1 MEIKVHGT
9 LNGSVTPPPSKSQA
23 HRLLICAALGCEP
36 CSIVCNAVNDDI
48 MATMR
53 CLNAL
58 GASIT
63 YSSGVFNVTP
73 VKVVKGGTLDCGES
87 GSTLR
92 FLVSVAAV
100 LGADATFVGAGKLPQ
115 RPMGDLLN
123 ALAQHGVSFTRHATD
138 ELPLTCNG
146 TLLGG
151 KYTLPGNISSQYL
164 TGLLFALPLAAE
176 DSEIEVING
185 LTSAS
190 YVTMT
195 LDALRIA
202 GVNIEQC
209 GNIYR
214 IKGNQQYRMPQRVV
228 VEGDWSSAAFWVVAG
243 VTGKQPITVCGMN
256 NDSLQ
261 GDSYIIEHLRSM
273 GAFIECTENGVV
285 AMPSHL
291 FGTELDC
298 TDTPDLVPVLAVAA
312 AVAQGTTVFTGV
324 GRLRYK
330 ESDRLAAVS
339 DLLASFG
346 ITSQIGEDTFTVYGG
361 EPVATKA
368 VDSYNDH
375 RIAMSAAVMS
385 ALASGVTTI
394 KQHTCVAK
402 SYPTFFDDFA
412 MLGGNVE
419 NGKLKG

>member
-1 MEIKVHGT
+1 MEIRVHGT
-9 LNGSVTPPPSKSQA
+9 LEGCVTPPPSKSHA

-58 GASIT
+58 GAKIT
-63 YSSGVFNVTP
+63 YSSGVFDVLP
-73 VKVVKGGTLDCGES
+73 VSITKGGTLDCGES

-115 RPMGDLLN
+115 RPMGALLD
-123 ALAQHGVSFTRHATD
+123 ALAQHGISFTRHTVD

-146 TLLGG
+146 TLTGG
-151 KYTLPGNISSQYL
+151 KFRLPGNISSQYL

-176 DSEIEVING
+176 DSEIEVTDG

-202 GVNIEQC
+202 GIKVEQC

-214 IKGNQQYRMPQRVV
+214 IKGNQQYRMPARLV

-243 VTGKQPITVCGMN
+243 VTGRCPITICGMN

-261 GDSYIIEHLRSM
+261 GDSYIVDHLRSM
-273 GAFIECTENGVV
+273 GAFIECNDNGVV

-312 AVAQGTTVFTGV
+312 AVAQGTTLFTGV

-330 ESDRLAAVS
+330 ESDRLAAVR
-339 DLLASFG
+339 DLLAAFG

-361 EPVATKA
+361 EPVVTTS
-368 VDSYNDH
+368 VDSYSDH

-385 ALASGVTTI
+385 AVASGITTI
-394 KQHTCVAK
+394 KEYTCVAK
-402 SYPTFFDDFA
+402 SYPLFFEDFA
-412 MLGGNVE
+412 MLGGVVE
-419 NGKLKG
+419 

>member
-9 LNGSVTPPPSKSQA
+9 LQGCVTPPPSKSQA

-36 CSIVCNAVNDDI
+36 CRIVCGAVNDDI

-58 GASIT
+58 GAKIT
-63 YSSGVFNVTP
+63 YSSGVFDVTP
-73 VKVVKGGTLDCGES
+73 VNVVKGGTLDCGES

-115 RPMGDLLN
+115 RPMGALLD
-123 ALAQHGVSFTRHATD
+123 ALAPHGVTFTRHTAD

-146 TLLGG
+146 TLRGG

-176 DSEIEVING
+176 DSEIEVTDG

-202 GVNIEQC
+202 GIEVEQR

-214 IKGNQQYRMPQRVV
+214 IKGNQKYRMPQRVV

-243 VTGKQPITVCGMN
+243 VTGKRPVTVCGMN

-261 GDSYIIEHLRSM
+261 GDSYIIDHLRSM
-273 GAFIECTENGVV
+273 GAFIECNDKGVI

-291 FGTELDC
+291 FGAELDC
-298 TDTPDLVPVLAVAA
+298 TDTPDLLPILCVAA

-324 GRLRYK
+324 GRLRFK
-330 ESDRLAAVS
+330 ESDRLEAMRQV
-339 DLLASFG
+339 LASFG
-346 ITSQIGEDTFTVYGG
+346 VASQVGEDTFTVFGG
-361 EPVATKA
+361 EPVASG
-368 VDSYNDH
+368 VVNSFGDH
-375 RIAMSAAVMS
+375 RIAMSLAIT
-385 ALASGVTTI
+385 ALRLAEPLNI
-394 KQHTCVAK
+394 KNRECVSK
-402 SYPTFFDDFA
+402 SYPSFFED
-412 MLGGNVE
+412 LE
-419 NGKLKG
+419 LLKAGANE

>member
-9 LNGSVTPPPSKSQA
+9 LEGCVTPPPSKSQA
-23 HRLLICAALGCEP
+23 HRLLICAALGCAP

-58 GASIT
+58 GAEIT
-63 YSSGVFNVTP
+63 YSSGVFDVKP

-115 RPMGDLLN
+115 RPMGALLD
-123 ALAQHGVSFTRHATD
+123 ALAPHGVSFSRHTAN
-138 ELPLTCNG
+138 ELPLSCKG
-146 TLLGG
+146 TLKGG
-151 KYTLPGNISSQYL
+151 RYTLPGNISSQYL

-176 DSEIEVING
+176 DSEIEITDG

-190 YVTMT
+190 YVAMT
-195 LDALRIA
+195 LDALRTA
-202 GVNIEQC
+202 GIEVVQQ

-214 IKGNQQYRMPQRVV
+214 IKGGQHYRMPQRVV
-228 VEGDWSSAAFWVVAG
+228 VEGDWSSAAFWAVAG
-243 VTGKQPITVCGMN
+243 VTGKRPVTVCGMN
-256 NDSLQ
+256 NESLQ
-261 GDSYIIEHLRSM
+261 GDSYIIDHLRSM
-273 GAFIECTENGVV
+273 GAFIECGKDEVV

-291 FGTELDC
+291 FGAELDC

-312 AVAQGTTVFTGV
+312 AVAQGTTLFTGV

-330 ESDRLAAVS
+330 ESDRLAAVR
-339 DLLASFG
+339 DLLAAFG
-346 ITSQIGEDTFTVYGG
+346 IASQIGEDTFTVFGG
-361 EPVATKA
+361 EPVVAAA
-368 VDSYNDH
+368 VDSYSDH

-385 ALASGVTTI
+385 AVAVGVTTI
-394 KQHTCVAK
+394 REHTCVAK
-402 SYPTFFDDFA
+402 SYPSFFDDFA
-412 MLGGNVE
+412 MLGGKVE
-419 NGKLKG
+419 